1 MKQKIFI
8 SILVVLLC
16 SFVLS
21 CTINNETLFE
31 KDFVFVKGATIE
43 GAIQAEGYP
52 ESYWF
57 KAGAKHVIKDFYI
70 CNHEITQQEYMQY
83 APKEYEYKLI
93 LSGEPIGACYPAHHV
108 NWFDALIYCNKRS
121 IDEGLTPCFSIGGER
136 NPDKWGTEPTSSK
149 DPRYN
154 DWYHA
159 QCDFSAN
166 GYRLPTIVE
175 WEYAARGG
183 NGLTGYQYKYA
194 GSDNLNEVAWSFFG
208 DIILESSQEVMQ
220 KKPNTLGIYDMSGNV
235 EEWCWERYGNDTQ
248 RRYAGG
254 DWRIE
259 SISSFDLSDLRQS
272 WNLTTCGSQ
281 WGFRPV
287 RNAE

>member
-8 SILVVLLC
+8 SILLVLLC

-70 CNHEITQQEYMQY
+70 CNHEITQQEFAMYGMKNY
-83 APKEYEYKLI
+83 DVRVEF
-93 LSGEPIGACYPAHHV
+93 SGKSIGPYYPAHQV
-108 NWFDALIYCNKRS
+108 NWFDALMYCNRRS
-121 IDEGLTPCFSIGGER
+121 VAEGLTPCFSIGGET
-136 NPDKWGTEPTSSK
+136 NPDKWGRQPDSQEEPGW
-149 DPRYN
+149 D

-159 QCDFSAN
+159 KCDFTAN

-194 GSDNLNEVAWSFFG
+194 GSDILDEVAWYATDG
-208 DIILESSQEVMQ
+208 LREVMQ
-220 KKPNTLGIYDMSGNV
+220 KKPNTLGIYDMCGNI
-235 EEWCWERYGNDTQ
+235 EEWCWERYGNDTL

-254 DWRIE
+254 YYYFKDE
-259 SISSFDLSDLRQS
+259 KDFVLS
-272 WNLTTCGSQ
+272 NLGYCGFLTRRNTQ
-281 WGFRPV
+281 LGFRPV

>member
-1 MKQKIFI
+1 MKKNVFNLILG
-8 SILVVLLC
+8 SILCLN
-16 SFVLS
+16 VLS

-70 CNHEITQQEYMQY
+70 CNHEITQQEYAMY
-83 APKEYEYKLI
+83 GMKNYDVRVEF
-93 LSGEPIGACYPAHHV
+93 SGKSIGPYYPAHQI
-108 NWFDALIYCNKRS
+108 NWFDVLMYCNRRS
-121 IDEGLTPCFSIGGER
+121 VAEGLTPCFSIGGET
-136 NPDKWGTEPTSSK
+136 NPDKWGRQPDSQEEPGW
-149 DPRYN
+149 D

-159 QCDFSAN
+159 KCDFTAN

-194 GSDNLNEVAWSFFG
+194 GSDTLDEVAWYATDG
-208 DIILESSQEVMQ
+208 LREVMQ
-220 KKPNTLGIYDMSGNV
+220 KKPNTLGLYDMSGNI
-235 EEWCWERYGNDTQ
+235 EEWCWERYGNDTL

-254 DWRIE
+254 YYYFKDE
-259 SISSFDLSDLRQS
+259 KDFVLS
-272 WNLTTCGSQ
+272 NLGYCGFLTRRNTQ
-281 WGFRPV
+281 LGFRPV

>member
-1 MKQKIFI
+1 MKQKIFN
-8 SILVVLLC
+8 SILLVLLC

-70 CNHEITQQEYMQY
+70 CNHEITQQEFAMYGMKNY
-83 APKEYEYKLI
+83 DVRVE
-93 LSGEPIGACYPAHHV
+93 LSGESIGPYYPAHQV
-108 NWFDALIYCNKRS
+108 NWFDALMYCNRRS
-121 IDEGLTPCFSIGGER
+121 VAEGLTPCFSIGGET
-136 NPDKWGTEPTSSK
+136 NPDKWGRQPDSQE
-149 DPRYN
+149 DPGWD

-159 QCDFSAN
+159 KCDFTAN

-194 GSDNLNEVAWSFFG
+194 GSDILDEVAWYATDG
-208 DIILESSQEVMQ
+208 LREVMQ
-220 KKPNTLGIYDMSGNV
+220 KKPNTLGIYDMCGNI
-235 EEWCWERYGNDTQ
+235 EEWCWERYGNDTL

-254 DWRIE
+254 YYYFKDE
-259 SISSFDLSDLRQS
+259 KDFVLS
-272 WNLTTCGSQ
+272 NLGYCGFLTRRNTQ
-281 WGFRPV
+281 LGFRPV

>member
-1 MKQKIFI
+1 MKQKIFNL
-8 SILVVLLC
+8 ILVVLLC

-21 CTINNETLFE
+21 CTINTKTLFE

-70 CNHEITQQEYMQY
+70 CNHEITQQEFAMYGMKNY
-83 APKEYEYKLI
+83 DVRVE
-93 LSGEPIGACYPAHHV
+93 LSGESIGPYYPAHQV
-108 NWFDALIYCNKRS
+108 NWFDVLMYCNRRS
-121 IDEGLTPCFSIGGER
+121 VAEGLTPCFSIGGET
-136 NPDKWGTEPTSSK
+136 NPDKWGRQPDSQE
-149 DPRYN
+149 DPGWD

-159 QCDFSAN
+159 KCDFTAN

-194 GSDNLNEVAWSFFG
+194 GSDILDEVAWYATDG
-208 DIILESSQEVMQ
+208 LREVMQ
-220 KKPNTLGIYDMSGNV
+220 KKPNTLGLYDMSGNI
-235 EEWCWERYGNDTQ
+235 EEWCWERYGNDTL

-254 DWRIE
+254 YYYFKDE
-259 SISSFDLSDLRQS
+259 KDFVLS
-272 WNLTTCGSQ
+272 NLGYCGFLTRRNTQ
-281 WGFRPV
+281 LGFRPV

>member
-1 MKQKIFI
+1 MKKNVFNLILG
-8 SILVVLLC
+8 SILCLN
-16 SFVLS
+16 VLS

-70 CNHEITQQEYMQY
+70 CNHEITQQEYAMY
-83 APKEYEYKLI
+83 GMKNYDVRVEF
-93 LSGEPIGACYPAHHV
+93 SGKSIGPYYPAHQI
-108 NWFDALIYCNKRS
+108 NWFDVLMYCNRRS
-121 IDEGLTPCFSIGGER
+121 VAEGLTPCFSIGGET
-136 NPDKWGTEPTSSK
+136 NPDKWGRQPDSQEEPGW
-149 DPRYN
+149 D

-159 QCDFSAN
+159 KCDFTAN

-194 GSDNLNEVAWSFFG
+194 GSDILDEVAWYATDG
-208 DIILESSQEVMQ
+208 LREVMQ
-220 KKPNTLGIYDMSGNV
+220 KKPNTLGIYDMCGNI
-235 EEWCWERYGNDTQ
+235 EEWCWERYGNDTL

-254 DWRIE
+254 YYYFKDE
-259 SISSFDLSDLRQS
+259 KDFVLS
-272 WNLTTCGSQ
+272 NLGYCGFLTRRNTQ
-281 WGFRPV
+281 LGFRPV

>member
-1 MKQKIFI
+1 MKKNVFNL
-8 SILVVLLC
+8 ILLVLLC

-43 GAIQAEGYP
+43 GAIQAEGYTKSP
-52 ESYWF
+52 GF
-57 KAGAKHVIKDFYI
+57 VAGKTVTIADFYM
-70 CNHEITQQEYMQY
+70 CDHEVTQ
-83 APKEYEYKLI
+83 KEFAQSYEGYEDRINQNEKA
-93 LSGEPIGACYPAHHV
+93 IGDNYPAYDV
-108 NWFDALIYCNKRS
+108 NWFDVLMYCNRRS
-121 IDEGLTPCFSIGGER
+121 VAEGLTPCFSIGGET
-136 NPDKWGTEPTSSK
+136 NPDKWGRQPDSQE
-149 DPRYN
+149 DPGWD

-159 QCDFSAN
+159 KCDFTAN

-194 GSDNLNEVAWSFFG
+194 GSDILDEVAWYATDG
-208 DIILESSQEVMQ
+208 LREVMQ
-220 KKPNTLGIYDMSGNV
+220 KKPNTLGLYDMSGNI
-235 EEWCWERYGNDTQ
+235 EEWCWERYGNDTL

-254 DWRIE
+254 YYYFKDE
-259 SISSFDLSDLRQS
+259 KDFVLS
-272 WNLTTCGSQ
+272 NLGYCGFLTRRNTQ
-281 WGFRPV
+281 LGFRPV

>member
-1 MKQKIFI
+1 MI
-8 SILVVLLC
+8 LLC

-70 CNHEITQQEYMQY
+70 CNHEITQQEFAMYGMKNY
-83 APKEYEYKLI
+83 DVRVE
-93 LSGEPIGACYPAHHV
+93 LSGESIGPYYPAHQV
-108 NWFDALIYCNKRS
+108 NWFDVLMYCNRRS
-121 IDEGLTPCFSIGGER
+121 VAEGLTPCFSIGGET
-136 NPDKWGTEPTSSK
+136 NPDKWGREPESLE
-149 DPRYN
+149 DPGWD

-159 QCDFSAN
+159 KCDFTAN

-194 GSDNLNEVAWSFFG
+194 GSDNLDEVAWYATDG
-208 DIILESSQEVMQ
+208 LREVMQ
-220 KKPNTLGIYDMSGNV
+220 KKPNTLGLYDMSGNI
-235 EEWCWERYGNDTQ
+235 EEWCWERYGNDTL

-254 DWRIE
+254 YYYFKDE
-259 SISSFDLSDLRQS
+259 KDFVLSNLGYCGFLSFRNTQL
-272 WNLTTCGSQ
+272 
-281 WGFRPV
+281 GFRPV

>member
-1 MKQKIFI
+1 MKKNVFNLILG
-8 SILVVLLC
+8 SILCLN
-16 SFVLS
+16 VLS

-70 CNHEITQQEYMQY
+70 CNHEITQQEFAMYGMKNY
-83 APKEYEYKLI
+83 DVRVE
-93 LSGEPIGACYPAHHV
+93 LSGESIGPYYPAHQV
-108 NWFDALIYCNKRS
+108 NWFDVLMYCNRRS
-121 IDEGLTPCFSIGGER
+121 VAEGLTPCFSIGGET
-136 NPDKWGTEPTSSK
+136 NPDKWGRQPDSQE
-149 DPRYN
+149 DPGWD

-159 QCDFSAN
+159 KCDFTAN

-194 GSDNLNEVAWSFFG
+194 GSDILDEVAWYAIDG
-208 DIILESSQEVMQ
+208 LREVMQ
-220 KKPNTLGIYDMSGNV
+220 KKPNTLGIYDMCGNI
-235 EEWCWERYGNDTQ
+235 EEWCWERYGNDTL

-254 DWRIE
+254 YYYFKDE
-259 SISSFDLSDLRQS
+259 KDFVLS
-272 WNLTTCGSQ
+272 NLGYCGFLTRRNTQ
-281 WGFRPV
+281 LGFRPV

>member
-1 MKQKIFI
+1 MKKNVFNLILG
-8 SILVVLLC
+8 SILCLN
-16 SFVLS
+16 VLS

-70 CNHEITQQEYMQY
+70 CNHEITQQEYAMY
-83 APKEYEYKLI
+83 GMKNYDVRVEF
-93 LSGEPIGACYPAHHV
+93 SGKSIGPYYPAHQV
-108 NWFDALIYCNKRS
+108 NWFDVLMYCNRRS
-121 IDEGLTPCFSIGGER
+121 VAEGLTPCFSIGGET
-136 NPDKWGTEPTSSK
+136 NPDKWGRQPDSQE
-149 DPRYN
+149 DPRWD

-159 QCDFSAN
+159 KCDFTAN

-194 GSDNLNEVAWSFFG
+194 GSDILDEVAWYATDG
-208 DIILESSQEVMQ
+208 LREVMQ
-220 KKPNTLGIYDMSGNV
+220 KKPNTLGIYDMCGNI
-235 EEWCWERYGNDTQ
+235 EEWCWERYGNDTL

-254 DWRIE
+254 YYYFTNEKD
-259 SISSFDLSDLRQS
+259 FVLS
-272 WNLTTCGSQ
+272 NLMYCGFLTVRNTHL
-281 WGFRPV
+281 GFRPV
-287 RNAE
+287 RTAE

>member
-1 MKQKIFI
+1 MKKNVFNLILG
-8 SILVVLLC
+8 SILCLN
-16 SFVLS
+16 VLS
-21 CTINNETLFE
+21 CTINTKTLFE

-70 CNHEITQQEYMQY
+70 CNHEITQQEFAMYGMKNY
-83 APKEYEYKLI
+83 DVRVE
-93 LSGEPIGACYPAHHV
+93 LSGESIGPYYPAHQV
-108 NWFDALIYCNKRS
+108 NWFDVLMYCNRRS
-121 IDEGLTPCFSIGGER
+121 VAEGLTPCFSIGGET
-136 NPDKWGTEPTSSK
+136 NPDKWGRQPDSQE
-149 DPRYN
+149 DPGWD

-159 QCDFSAN
+159 KCDFTAN

-194 GSDNLNEVAWSFFG
+194 GSDILDEVAWYATDG
-208 DIILESSQEVMQ
+208 LREVMQ
-220 KKPNTLGIYDMSGNV
+220 KKPNTLGLYDMCGNI
-235 EEWCWERYGNDTQ
+235 EEWCWERYGNDTL

-254 DWRIE
+254 YYYFKDE
-259 SISSFDLSDLRQS
+259 KDFVLS
-272 WNLTTCGSQ
+272 NLGYCGFLTRRNTQ
-281 WGFRPV
+281 LGFRPV

>member
-1 MKQKIFI
+1 MKQKIFNL
-8 SILVVLLC
+8 ILVVLLC

-21 CTINNETLFE
+21 CTINTKTLFE

-70 CNHEITQQEYMQY
+70 CNHEITQQEFAMYGMKNY
-83 APKEYEYKLI
+83 DVRVE
-93 LSGEPIGACYPAHHV
+93 LSGESIGPYYPAHQV
-108 NWFDALIYCNKRS
+108 NWFDVLMYCNRRS
-121 IDEGLTPCFSIGGER
+121 VAEGLTPCFSIGGET
-136 NPDKWGTEPTSSK
+136 NPDKWGRQHDSQE
-149 DPRYN
+149 DPGWD

-159 QCDFSAN
+159 KCDFTAN

-194 GSDNLNEVAWSFFG
+194 GSDILDEVAWYATDG
-208 DIILESSQEVMQ
+208 LREVMQ
-220 KKPNTLGIYDMSGNV
+220 KKPNTLGIYDMCGNI
-235 EEWCWERYGNDTQ
+235 EEWCWERYGNDTL

-254 DWRIE
+254 YYYFKDE
-259 SISSFDLSDLRQS
+259 KDFVLS
-272 WNLTTCGSQ
+272 NLGYCGFLTRRNTQ
-281 WGFRPV
+281 LGFRPV

>member
-21 CTINNETLFE
+21 CTINTKTLFE

-70 CNHEITQQEYMQY
+70 CNHEITQQEFAMYGMKNY
-83 APKEYEYKLI
+83 DVRVE
-93 LSGEPIGACYPAHHV
+93 LSGESIGPYYPAHQV
-108 NWFDALIYCNKRS
+108 NWFDVLMYCNRRS
-121 IDEGLTPCFSIGGER
+121 VAEGLTPCFSIGGET
-136 NPDKWGTEPTSSK
+136 NPDKWGRQPESIE
-149 DPRYN
+149 DPGWD

-159 QCDFSAN
+159 KCDFTAN

-194 GSDNLNEVAWSFFG
+194 GSDILDEVAWYATDG
-208 DIILESSQEVMQ
+208 LREVMQ
-220 KKPNTLGIYDMSGNV
+220 KKPNTLGIYDMCGNI
-235 EEWCWERYGNDTQ
+235 EEWCWERYGNDTL

-254 DWRIE
+254 YYYFKDE
-259 SISSFDLSDLRQS
+259 KDFVLSNLGYCGFLSFRNTQL
-272 WNLTTCGSQ
+272 
-281 WGFRPV
+281 GFRPV

>member
-70 CNHEITQQEYMQY
+70 CNHEITQQEFAMYGMKNY
-83 APKEYEYKLI
+83 DVRVE
-93 LSGEPIGACYPAHHV
+93 LSGESIGPYYPAHQI
-108 NWFDALIYCNKRS
+108 NWFEVLMYCNRRS
-121 IDEGLTPCFSIGGER
+121 VAEGLTPCFSIGGET
-136 NPDKWGTEPTSSK
+136 NPDKWGRQPDSQE
-149 DPRYN
+149 DPRWD

-159 QCDFSAN
+159 KCDFTAN

-194 GSDNLNEVAWSFFG
+194 GSDILDEVAWYATDG
-208 DIILESSQEVMQ
+208 LREVMQ
-220 KKPNTLGIYDMSGNV
+220 KKPNTLGIYDMCGNI
-235 EEWCWERYGNDTQ
+235 EEWCWERYGNDTL

-254 DWRIE
+254 YYYFKDE
-259 SISSFDLSDLRQS
+259 KDFVLS
-272 WNLTTCGSQ
+272 NLGYCGFLTRRNTQ
-281 WGFRPV
+281 LGFRPV

>member
-1 MKQKIFI
+1 MKKNVFN
-8 SILVVLLC
+8 SILLVLLC

-21 CTINNETLFE
+21 CTINTKTLFE

-70 CNHEITQQEYMQY
+70 CNHEITQQEYAMY
-83 APKEYEYKLI
+83 GMKNYDVRVEF
-93 LSGEPIGACYPAHHV
+93 SGKSIGPYYPAHQV
-108 NWFDALIYCNKRS
+108 NWFDVLMYCNRRS
-121 IDEGLTPCFSIGGER
+121 VAEGLTPCFSIGGET
-136 NPDKWGTEPTSSK
+136 NPDKWGRQPDSQE
-149 DPRYN
+149 DPGWD

-159 QCDFSAN
+159 KCDFTAN

-183 NGLTGYQYKYA
+183 NVLTGYQYKYA
-194 GSDNLNEVAWSFFG
+194 GSDILDEVAWYATDG
-208 DIILESSQEVMQ
+208 LREVMQ
-220 KKPNTLGIYDMSGNV
+220 KKPNTLGIYDMCGNI
-235 EEWCWERYGNDTQ
+235 EEWCWERYGNDTL

-254 DWRIE
+254 YYYFKDE
-259 SISSFDLSDLRQS
+259 KDFVLS
-272 WNLTTCGSQ
+272 NLGYCGFLTRRNTQ
-281 WGFRPV
+281 LGFRPV

>member
-1 MKQKIFI
+1 MKKNVFNLILG
-8 SILVVLLC
+8 SILCLNL
-16 SFVLS
+16 LS

-70 CNHEITQQEYMQY
+70 CNHEITQQEYAMY
-83 APKEYEYKLI
+83 GMKNYDVRVE
-93 LSGEPIGACYPAHHV
+93 LSGESIGPYYPAHQV
-108 NWFDALIYCNKRS
+108 NWFDVLMYCNRRS
-121 IDEGLTPCFSIGGER
+121 VAEGLTPCFSIGGET
-136 NPDKWGTEPTSSK
+136 NPDKWGRQPDSK
-149 DPRYN
+149 EDPGWD

-159 QCDFSAN
+159 KCDFTAN

-194 GSDNLNEVAWSFFG
+194 GSDILDEVAWYATDG
-208 DIILESSQEVMQ
+208 LREVMQ
-220 KKPNTLGIYDMSGNV
+220 KKPNTLGIYDMCGNI
-235 EEWCWERYGNDTQ
+235 EEWCWERYGNDTL

-254 DWRIE
+254 YYYFKDE
-259 SISSFDLSDLRQS
+259 KDFVLS
-272 WNLTTCGSQ
+272 NLGYCGFLTRRNTQ
-281 WGFRPV
+281 LGFRPV

>member
-8 SILVVLLC
+8 SILAVLLC

-70 CNHEITQQEYMQY
+70 CNHEITQQEFAMYGMKNY
-83 APKEYEYKLI
+83 NVRVE
-93 LSGEPIGACYPAHHV
+93 LSGESIGPYYPAHQV
-108 NWFDALIYCNKRS
+108 NWFDALMYCNRRS
-121 IDEGLTPCFSIGGER
+121 VAEGLTPCFSIGGET
-136 NPDKWGTEPTSSK
+136 NPDKWGRQPESIE
-149 DPRYN
+149 DPGWD

-159 QCDFSAN
+159 KCDFTAN

-194 GSDNLNEVAWSFFG
+194 GSDILDEVAWYATDG
-208 DIILESSQEVMQ
+208 LREVMQ
-220 KKPNTLGIYDMSGNV
+220 KKPNTLGIYDMCGNI
-235 EEWCWERYGNDTQ
+235 EEWCWERYGNDTL

-254 DWRIE
+254 YYYFKDE
-259 SISSFDLSDLRQS
+259 KDFVLSNLGYCGFLSFRNTQL
-272 WNLTTCGSQ
+272 
-281 WGFRPV
+281 GFRPV

>member
-1 MKQKIFI
+1 MKQKIFN
-8 SILVVLLC
+8 SILLVLLC

-70 CNHEITQQEYMQY
+70 CNHEITQQEFAMYGMKNY
-83 APKEYEYKLI
+83 DVRVE
-93 LSGEPIGACYPAHHV
+93 LSGESIGPYYPAHQV
-108 NWFDALIYCNKRS
+108 NWFDVLMYCNRRS
-121 IDEGLTPCFSIGGER
+121 VAEGLTPCFSIGGET
-136 NPDKWGTEPTSSK
+136 NPDKWGRQPDSQE
-149 DPRYN
+149 DPGWD

-159 QCDFSAN
+159 KCDFTAN

-194 GSDNLNEVAWSFFG
+194 GSDILDEVAWYATDG
-208 DIILESSQEVMQ
+208 LREVMQ
-220 KKPNTLGIYDMSGNV
+220 KKPNTLGLYDMSGNI
-235 EEWCWERYGNDTQ
+235 EEWCWERYGNDTL

-254 DWRIE
+254 YYYFKDE
-259 SISSFDLSDLRQS
+259 KDFVLS
-272 WNLTTCGSQ
+272 NLGYCGFLTRRNTQ
-281 WGFRPV
+281 LGFRPV

>member
-1 MKQKIFI
+1 MKKNVFNLILG
-8 SILVVLLC
+8 SILCLN
-16 SFVLS
+16 VLS

-70 CNHEITQQEYMQY
+70 CNHEITQQEFAMYGMKNY
-83 APKEYEYKLI
+83 DVRVE
-93 LSGEPIGACYPAHHV
+93 LSGESIGPYYPAHQV
-108 NWFDALIYCNKRS
+108 NWFDVLMYCNRRS
-121 IDEGLTPCFSIGGER
+121 VAEGLTPCFSIGGET
-136 NPDKWGTEPTSSK
+136 NPDKWGRQPDSQE
-149 DPRYN
+149 DPGWD

-159 QCDFSAN
+159 KCDFTAN

-194 GSDNLNEVAWSFFG
+194 GSDILDEVAWYATDG
-208 DIILESSQEVMQ
+208 LREVMQ
-220 KKPNTLGIYDMSGNV
+220 KKPNTLGLYDMSGNI
-235 EEWCWERYGNDTQ
+235 EEWCWERYGNDTL

-254 DWRIE
+254 YYYFKDE
-259 SISSFDLSDLRQS
+259 KVFALS
-272 WNLTTCGSQ
+272 NLGYCGFLTRRNTQ
-281 WGFRPV
+281 LGFRPV

>member
-1 MKQKIFI
+1 MKQKILI
-8 SILVVLLC
+8 SILAVLLC

-70 CNHEITQQEYMQY
+70 CNHEITQQEFAMYGMKNY
-83 APKEYEYKLI
+83 DVRVE
-93 LSGEPIGACYPAHHV
+93 LSGKSIGPYYPAHQV
-108 NWFDALIYCNKRS
+108 NWFDVLMYCNRRS
-121 IDEGLTPCFSIGGER
+121 VAEGLTPCFSIGGET
-136 NPDKWGTEPTSSK
+136 NPDKWGRQPDSQEEPGW
-149 DPRYN
+149 D

-159 QCDFSAN
+159 KCDFTAN

-194 GSDNLNEVAWSFFG
+194 GSDNLDEVAWYATDG
-208 DIILESSQEVMQ
+208 LREVMQ
-220 KKPNTLGIYDMSGNV
+220 KKPNTLGIYDMCGNI
-235 EEWCWERYGNDTQ
+235 EEWCWERYGNDTL

-254 DWRIE
+254 YYYFKDE
-259 SISSFDLSDLRQS
+259 KDFVLS
-272 WNLTTCGSQ
+272 NLGYCGFLTRRNTQ
-281 WGFRPV
+281 LGFRPV

>member
-8 SILVVLLC
+8 SILVILLC

-70 CNHEITQQEYMQY
+70 CNHEITQQEFAMYGMKNY
-83 APKEYEYKLI
+83 DVRVE
-93 LSGEPIGACYPAHHV
+93 LSGESIGPYYPAHQV
-108 NWFDALIYCNKRS
+108 NWFDVLMYCNRRS
-121 IDEGLTPCFSIGGER
+121 VAEGLTPCFSIGGET
-136 NPDKWGTEPTSSK
+136 NPDKWGREPESLE
-149 DPRYN
+149 DPGWD

-159 QCDFSAN
+159 KCDFTAN

-194 GSDNLNEVAWSFFG
+194 GSDILDEVAWYATDG
-208 DIILESSQEVMQ
+208 LREVMQ
-220 KKPNTLGIYDMSGNV
+220 KKPNTLGIYDMCGNI
-235 EEWCWERYGNDTQ
+235 EEWCWERYGNDTL

-254 DWRIE
+254 YYYFKDE
-259 SISSFDLSDLRQS
+259 KDFVLSNLGYCGFLSFRNTQL
-272 WNLTTCGSQ
+272 
-281 WGFRPV
+281 GFRPV

>member
-1 MKQKIFI
+1 MKKNVFNLILG
-8 SILVVLLC
+8 SILCLN
-16 SFVLS
+16 VLS

-70 CNHEITQQEYMQY
+70 CNHEITQQEFAMYGMKNY
-83 APKEYEYKLI
+83 DVRVEF
-93 LSGEPIGACYPAHHV
+93 SGKSIGPYYPAHQI
-108 NWFDALIYCNKRS
+108 NWFDVLMYCNRRS
-121 IDEGLTPCFSIGGER
+121 VAEGLTPCFSIGGET
-136 NPDKWGTEPTSSK
+136 NPDKWGRQPDSQEEPGW
-149 DPRYN
+149 D

-159 QCDFSAN
+159 KCDFTAN

-194 GSDNLNEVAWSFFG
+194 GSDILDEVAWYATDG
-208 DIILESSQEVMQ
+208 LREVMQ
-220 KKPNTLGIYDMSGNV
+220 KKPNTLGLYDMSGNI
-235 EEWCWERYGNDTQ
+235 EEWCWERYGNDTL

-254 DWRIE
+254 YYYFKDE
-259 SISSFDLSDLRQS
+259 KDFVLSDLGYCGF
-272 WNLTTCGSQ
+272 LTRRNTQ
-281 WGFRPV
+281 LGFRPV

>member
-8 SILVVLLC
+8 SILVILLC

-70 CNHEITQQEYMQY
+70 CNHEITQQEFAMYGMKNY
-83 APKEYEYKLI
+83 DVRVE
-93 LSGEPIGACYPAHHV
+93 LSGESIGPYYPAHQV
-108 NWFDALIYCNKRS
+108 NWFDVLMYCNRRS
-121 IDEGLTPCFSIGGER
+121 VAEGLTPCFSIGGET
-136 NPDKWGTEPTSSK
+136 NPDKWGREPESLE
-149 DPRYN
+149 DPGWD

-159 QCDFSAN
+159 KCDFTAN

-194 GSDNLNEVAWSFFG
+194 GSDNLDEVAWYATDG
-208 DIILESSQEVMQ
+208 LREVMQ
-220 KKPNTLGIYDMSGNV
+220 KKPNTLGLYDMSGNI
-235 EEWCWERYGNDTQ
+235 EEWCWERYGNDTL

-254 DWRIE
+254 YYYFKDE
-259 SISSFDLSDLRQS
+259 KDFVLSNLGYCGFLSFRNTQL
-272 WNLTTCGSQ
+272 
-281 WGFRPV
+281 GFRPV

>member
-1 MKQKIFI
+1 MKKNLFNLILG
-8 SILVVLLC
+8 SILC

-70 CNHEITQQEYMQY
+70 CNHEITQQEFAMYGMKNY
-83 APKEYEYKLI
+83 DVRVEF
-93 LSGEPIGACYPAHHV
+93 SGKSIGPYYPAHQI
-108 NWFDALIYCNKRS
+108 NWFDVLMYCNRRS
-121 IDEGLTPCFSIGGER
+121 VAEGLTPCFSIGGET
-136 NPDKWGTEPTSSK
+136 NPDKWGRQPDSQEEPGW
-149 DPRYN
+149 D

-159 QCDFSAN
+159 KCDFTAN

-194 GSDNLNEVAWSFFG
+194 GSDILDEVAWYATDG
-208 DIILESSQEVMQ
+208 LREVMQ
-220 KKPNTLGIYDMSGNV
+220 KKPNTLGIYDMCGNI
-235 EEWCWERYGNDTQ
+235 EEWCWERYGNDTL

-254 DWRIE
+254 YYYFKDE
-259 SISSFDLSDLRQS
+259 KDFVLS
-272 WNLTTCGSQ
+272 NLGYCGFLTRRNTQ
-281 WGFRPV
+281 LGFRPV

>member
-1 MKQKIFI
+1 MKKNVFNLILG
-8 SILVVLLC
+8 SILCLN
-16 SFVLS
+16 VLS
-21 CTINNETLFE
+21 CTINTKTLFE

-70 CNHEITQQEYMQY
+70 CNHEITQQEFAMYGMKNY
-83 APKEYEYKLI
+83 DVRVE
-93 LSGEPIGACYPAHHV
+93 LSGESIGPYYPAHQV
-108 NWFDALIYCNKRS
+108 NWFDVLMYCNRRS
-121 IDEGLTPCFSIGGER
+121 VAEGLTPCFSIGGET
-136 NPDKWGTEPTSSK
+136 NPDKWGRQPDSQE
-149 DPRYN
+149 DPGWD

-159 QCDFSAN
+159 KCDFTAN

-183 NGLTGYQYKYA
+183 NELTGYQYKYA
-194 GSDNLNEVAWSFFG
+194 GSDILDEVAWYATDG
-208 DIILESSQEVMQ
+208 LREVMQ
-220 KKPNTLGIYDMSGNV
+220 KKPNTLGIYDMCGNI
-235 EEWCWERYGNDTQ
+235 EEWCWERYGNDTL

-254 DWRIE
+254 YYYFKDE
-259 SISSFDLSDLRQS
+259 KDFVLS
-272 WNLTTCGSQ
+272 NLGYCGFLTRRNTQ
-281 WGFRPV
+281 LGFRPV

>member
-1 MKQKIFI
+1 MKKNVFNLILG
-8 SILVVLLC
+8 SILC

-21 CTINNETLFE
+21 CTINTKTLFE

-70 CNHEITQQEYMQY
+70 CNHEITQQEFAMYGMKNY
-83 APKEYEYKLI
+83 DVRVE
-93 LSGEPIGACYPAHHV
+93 LSGESIGPYYPAHQV
-108 NWFDALIYCNKRS
+108 NWFDVLMYCNRRS
-121 IDEGLTPCFSIGGER
+121 VAEGLTPCFSIGGET
-136 NPDKWGTEPTSSK
+136 NPDKWGRQPDSIEEPGW
-149 DPRYN
+149 D

-159 QCDFSAN
+159 KCDFTAN

-194 GSDNLNEVAWSFFG
+194 GSDILDEVAWYATDG
-208 DIILESSQEVMQ
+208 LREVMQ
-220 KKPNTLGIYDMSGNV
+220 KKPNTLGIYDMCGNI
-235 EEWCWERYGNDTQ
+235 EEWCWERYGNDTL

-254 DWRIE
+254 YYYFKDE
-259 SISSFDLSDLRQS
+259 KDFVLS
-272 WNLTTCGSQ
+272 NLGYCGLLSRRNTTQ
-281 WGFRPV
+281 LGFRPV

>member
-1 MKQKIFI
+1 MKINVFNLI
-8 SILVVLLC
+8 LGSILC

-43 GAIQAEGYP
+43 GAIQAEGYT

-70 CNHEITQQEYMQY
+70 CNHEITQQEFAMYGMKNY
-83 APKEYEYKLI
+83 DVRVE
-93 LSGEPIGACYPAHHV
+93 LSGESIGPYYPAHQV
-108 NWFDALIYCNKRS
+108 NWFDALKYCNKRS
-121 IDEGLTPCFSIGGER
+121 VAEGLTPCFSIGGET
-136 NPDKWGTEPTSSK
+136 NPDKWGREPESLE
-149 DPRYN
+149 DPGWD

-159 QCDFSAN
+159 QCDFTAN

-194 GSDNLNEVAWSFFG
+194 GSDNLDEVAWYATDG
-208 DIILESSQEVMQ
+208 LREVMQ
-220 KKPNTLGIYDMSGNV
+220 KKPNTLGIYDMWGMPHMKS
-235 EEWCWERYGNDTQ
+235 ERLLYPVAVLSAADSVRGLTV
-248 RRYAGG
+248 AA
-254 DWRIE
+254 
-259 SISSFDLSDLRQS
+259 SIALRANS
-272 WNLTTCGSQ
+272 
-281 WGFRPV
+281 
-287 RNAE
+287 

>member
-1 MKQKIFI
+1 MKKNVFNLILG
-8 SILVVLLC
+8 SILCLN
-16 SFVLS
+16 VLS

-70 CNHEITQQEYMQY
+70 CNHEITQQEFAMYGMKNY
-83 APKEYEYKLI
+83 DVRVE
-93 LSGEPIGACYPAHHV
+93 LSGESIGPYYPAHQV
-108 NWFDALIYCNKRS
+108 NWFDVLMYCNRRS
-121 IDEGLTPCFSIGGER
+121 VAEGLTPCFSIGGET
-136 NPDKWGTEPTSSK
+136 NPDKWGRQPDSQEEPGW
-149 DPRYN
+149 D

-159 QCDFSAN
+159 KCDFTAN

-194 GSDNLNEVAWSFFG
+194 GSDILDEVAWYATDG
-208 DIILESSQEVMQ
+208 LREVMQ
-220 KKPNTLGIYDMSGNV
+220 KKPNTLGLYDMSGNI
-235 EEWCWERYGNDTQ
+235 EEWCWERYGNDTL

-254 DWRIE
+254 YYYFKDE
-259 SISSFDLSDLRQS
+259 KDFVLS
-272 WNLTTCGSQ
+272 NLGYCGFLTRRNTQ
-281 WGFRPV
+281 LGFRPV

>member
-1 MKQKIFI
+1 MKKNLFNLILG
-8 SILVVLLC
+8 SILCLN
-16 SFVLS
+16 VLS

-70 CNHEITQQEYMQY
+70 CNHEITQQEYAMY
-83 APKEYEYKLI
+83 GMKNYDVRVEF
-93 LSGEPIGACYPAHHV
+93 SGKSIGPYYPAHQV
-108 NWFDALIYCNKRS
+108 NWFDVLMYCNRRS
-121 IDEGLTPCFSIGGER
+121 VAEGLTPCFSIGGET
-136 NPDKWGTEPTSSK
+136 NPDKWGRQPDSQE
-149 DPRYN
+149 DPGWD

-159 QCDFSAN
+159 KCDFTAN

-194 GSDNLNEVAWSFFG
+194 GSDILDEVAWYATDG
-208 DIILESSQEVMQ
+208 LREVMQ
-220 KKPNTLGIYDMSGNV
+220 KKPNTLGIYDMCGNI
-235 EEWCWERYGNDTQ
+235 EEWCWERYGNDTL

-254 DWRIE
+254 YYYFKDE
-259 SISSFDLSDLRQS
+259 KDFVLS
-272 WNLTTCGSQ
+272 NLGYCGFLTRRNTQ
-281 WGFRPV
+281 LGFRPV

>member
-1 MKQKIFI
+1 MKKNVFNLILG
-8 SILVVLLC
+8 SILCLN
-16 SFVLS
+16 VLS

-70 CNHEITQQEYMQY
+70 CNHEITQQEYAMY
-83 APKEYEYKLI
+83 GMKNYDVRVE
-93 LSGEPIGACYPAHHV
+93 LSGESIGPYYPAHQI
-108 NWFDALIYCNKRS
+108 NWFDVLMYCNRRS
-121 IDEGLTPCFSIGGER
+121 VAEGLTPCFSIGGET
-136 NPDKWGTEPTSSK
+136 NPDKWGRQPDSIEEPGW
-149 DPRYN
+149 D

-159 QCDFSAN
+159 KCDFTAN

-194 GSDNLNEVAWSFFG
+194 GSDILDEVAWYATDG
-208 DIILESSQEVMQ
+208 LREVMQ
-220 KKPNTLGIYDMSGNV
+220 KKPNTLGIYDMCGNI
-235 EEWCWERYGNDTQ
+235 EEWCWERYGNDTL

-254 DWRIE
+254 YYYFKDE
-259 SISSFDLSDLRQS
+259 KDFVLS
-272 WNLTTCGSQ
+272 NLGYCGLLSRRNTTQ
-281 WGFRPV
+281 LGFRPV

>member
-1 MKQKIFI
+1 MKQKIFN

-70 CNHEITQQEYMQY
+70 CNHEITQQEYAMY
-83 APKEYEYKLI
+83 GMKNYDVRVEF
-93 LSGEPIGACYPAHHV
+93 SGKSIGPYYPAHQI
-108 NWFDALIYCNKRS
+108 NWFDVLMYCNRRS
-121 IDEGLTPCFSIGGER
+121 VAEGLTPCFSIGGET
-136 NPDKWGTEPTSSK
+136 NPDKWGRQPDSQEEPGW
-149 DPRYN
+149 D

-159 QCDFSAN
+159 KCDFTAN

-194 GSDNLNEVAWSFFG
+194 GSDILDEVAWYATDG
-208 DIILESSQEVMQ
+208 LREVMQ
-220 KKPNTLGIYDMSGNV
+220 KKPNTLGLYDMSGNI
-235 EEWCWERYGNDTQ
+235 EEWCWERYGNDTL

-254 DWRIE
+254 YYYFKDE
-259 SISSFDLSDLRQS
+259 KDFVLS
-272 WNLTTCGSQ
+272 NLGYCGFLTRRNTQ
-281 WGFRPV
+281 LGFRPV

>member
-1 MKQKIFI
+1 MKKNVFNLILG
-8 SILVVLLC
+8 SILC

-70 CNHEITQQEYMQY
+70 CNHEITQQEFAMYGMKNY
-83 APKEYEYKLI
+83 DVRVE
-93 LSGEPIGACYPAHHV
+93 LSGESIGPYYPAHQV
-108 NWFDALIYCNKRS
+108 NWFDVLMYCNRRS
-121 IDEGLTPCFSIGGER
+121 VAEGLTPCFSIGGET
-136 NPDKWGTEPTSSK
+136 NPDKWGRQPDSQEEPGW
-149 DPRYN
+149 D

-159 QCDFSAN
+159 KCDFTAN

-194 GSDNLNEVAWSFFG
+194 GSDILDEVAWYATDG
-208 DIILESSQEVMQ
+208 LREVMQ
-220 KKPNTLGIYDMSGNV
+220 KKPNTLGLYDMSGNI
-235 EEWCWERYGNDTQ
+235 EEWCWERYGNDTL

-254 DWRIE
+254 YYYFKDE
-259 SISSFDLSDLRQS
+259 KDFVLS
-272 WNLTTCGSQ
+272 NLGYCGFLTRRNTQ
-281 WGFRPV
+281 LGFRPV

>member
-1 MKQKIFI
+1 MKKNVFNLILG
-8 SILVVLLC
+8 SILC

-70 CNHEITQQEYMQY
+70 CNHEITQQEYAMY
-83 APKEYEYKLI
+83 GMKNYDVRVEF
-93 LSGEPIGACYPAHHV
+93 SGKSIGPYYPAHQV
-108 NWFDALIYCNKRS
+108 NWFDVLMYCNRRS
-121 IDEGLTPCFSIGGER
+121 VAEGLTPCFSIGGET
-136 NPDKWGTEPTSSK
+136 NPDKWGRQPDSQE
-149 DPRYN
+149 DPGWD

-159 QCDFSAN
+159 KCDFTAN

-194 GSDNLNEVAWSFFG
+194 GSDILDEVAWYATDG
-208 DIILESSQEVMQ
+208 LREVMQ
-220 KKPNTLGIYDMSGNV
+220 KKPNTLGLYDMSGNI
-235 EEWCWERYGNDTQ
+235 EEWCWERYGNDTL

-254 DWRIE
+254 YYYFKDE
-259 SISSFDLSDLRQS
+259 KDFVLS
-272 WNLTTCGSQ
+272 NLGYCGFLTRRNTQ
-281 WGFRPV
+281 LGFRPV

>member
-1 MKQKIFI
+1 MKKNVFNLILG
-8 SILVVLLC
+8 SILCLN
-16 SFVLS
+16 VLS

-70 CNHEITQQEYMQY
+70 CNHEITQQEFAMYGMKNY
-83 APKEYEYKLI
+83 DVRVE
-93 LSGEPIGACYPAHHV
+93 LSGESIGPYYPAHQV
-108 NWFDALIYCNKRS
+108 NWFDVLMYCNRRS
-121 IDEGLTPCFSIGGER
+121 VAEGLTPCFSIGGET
-136 NPDKWGTEPTSSK
+136 NPDKWGRQPDSQE
-149 DPRYN
+149 DPGWD

-159 QCDFSAN
+159 KCDFTAN

-194 GSDNLNEVAWSFFG
+194 GSDILDEVAWYATDG
-208 DIILESSQEVMQ
+208 LREVMQ
-220 KKPNTLGIYDMSGNV
+220 KKPNTLGIYDMCGNI
-235 EEWCWERYGNDTQ
+235 EEWCWERYGNDTL

-254 DWRIE
+254 YYYFKDE
-259 SISSFDLSDLRQS
+259 KDFVLS
-272 WNLTTCGSQ
+272 NLGYCGFLTRRNTQ
-281 WGFRPV
+281 LGFRPV

>member
-1 MKQKIFI
+1 MKKNVFNLILG
-8 SILVVLLC
+8 SILCLN
-16 SFVLS
+16 VLS

-31 KDFVFVKGATIE
+31 KEFVFVKGATIE

-70 CNHEITQQEYMQY
+70 CNHEITQQEFAMYGMKNY
-83 APKEYEYKLI
+83 DVRVEF
-93 LSGEPIGACYPAHHV
+93 SGKSIGPYYPAHQI
-108 NWFDALIYCNKRS
+108 NWFDVLMYCNRRS
-121 IDEGLTPCFSIGGER
+121 VAEGLTPCFSIGGET
-136 NPDKWGTEPTSSK
+136 NPDKWGRQPDSQEEPGW
-149 DPRYN
+149 D

-159 QCDFSAN
+159 KCDFTAN

-194 GSDNLNEVAWSFFG
+194 GSDILDEVAWYATDG
-208 DIILESSQEVMQ
+208 LREVMQ
-220 KKPNTLGIYDMSGNV
+220 KKPNTLGLYDMSGNI
-235 EEWCWERYGNDTQ
+235 EEWCWERYGNDTL

-254 DWRIE
+254 YYYFKDE
-259 SISSFDLSDLRQS
+259 KDFVLSDLGYCGF
-272 WNLTTCGSQ
+272 LTRRNTQ
-281 WGFRPV
+281 LGFRPV

>member
-21 CTINNETLFE
+21 CTVNTKTLFE

-70 CNHEITQQEYMQY
+70 CNHEITQQEFAMYGMKNY
-83 APKEYEYKLI
+83 DVRVE
-93 LSGEPIGACYPAHHV
+93 LSGESIGPYYPAHQI
-108 NWFDALIYCNKRS
+108 NWFEVLMYCNRRS
-121 IDEGLTPCFSIGGER
+121 VAEGLTPCFSIGGET
-136 NPDKWGTEPTSSK
+136 NPDKWGRQPDSQE
-149 DPRYN
+149 DPRWD

-159 QCDFSAN
+159 KCDFTAN

-194 GSDNLNEVAWSFFG
+194 GSDNLDEVAWYATDG
-208 DIILESSQEVMQ
+208 LREVMQ
-220 KKPNTLGIYDMSGNV
+220 KKPNTLGLYDMSGNI
-235 EEWCWERYGNDTQ
+235 EEWCWERYGNDTL

-254 DWRIE
+254 YYYFKNEKD
-259 SISSFDLSDLRQS
+259 FVLSNLMQS
-272 WNLTTCGSQ
+272 GFLTRRNTQ
-281 WGFRPV
+281 LGFRPV

>member
-1 MKQKIFI
+1 MKKNVFNLILG
-8 SILVVLLC
+8 SILCLN
-16 SFVLS
+16 VLS
-21 CTINNETLFE
+21 CTINTKTLFE

-70 CNHEITQQEYMQY
+70 CNHEITQQEFAMYGMKNY
-83 APKEYEYKLI
+83 DVRVEF
-93 LSGEPIGACYPAHHV
+93 SGKSIGPYYPAHQI
-108 NWFDALIYCNKRS
+108 NWFDVLMYCNRRS
-121 IDEGLTPCFSIGGER
+121 VAEGLTPCFSIGGET
-136 NPDKWGTEPTSSK
+136 NPDKWGRQPDSQEEPGW
-149 DPRYN
+149 D

-159 QCDFSAN
+159 KCDFTAN

-194 GSDNLNEVAWSFFG
+194 GSDILDEVAWYATDG
-208 DIILESSQEVMQ
+208 LREVMQ
-220 KKPNTLGIYDMSGNV
+220 KKPNTLGLYDMSGNI
-235 EEWCWERYGNDTQ
+235 EEWCWERYGNDTL

-254 DWRIE
+254 YYYFKDE
-259 SISSFDLSDLRQS
+259 KDFVLS
-272 WNLTTCGSQ
+272 NLGYCGFLTRRNTQ
-281 WGFRPV
+281 LGFRPV

>member
-1 MKQKIFI
+1 MKKNVFNLILG
-8 SILVVLLC
+8 SILCLN
-16 SFVLS
+16 VLS
-21 CTINNETLFE
+21 CTINTKTLFE

-70 CNHEITQQEYMQY
+70 CNHEITQQEFAMYGMKNY
-83 APKEYEYKLI
+83 DVRVE
-93 LSGEPIGACYPAHHV
+93 LSGESIGPYYPAHQV
-108 NWFDALIYCNKRS
+108 NWFDVLMYCNRRS
-121 IDEGLTPCFSIGGER
+121 VAEGLTPCFSIGGET
-136 NPDKWGTEPTSSK
+136 NPDKWGRQPDSQE
-149 DPRYN
+149 DPGWD

-194 GSDNLNEVAWSFFG
+194 GSDILDEVAWYATDG
-208 DIILESSQEVMQ
+208 LREVMQ
-220 KKPNTLGIYDMSGNV
+220 KKPNTLGIYDMCGNI
-235 EEWCWERYGNDTQ
+235 EEWCWERYGNDTL

-254 DWRIE
+254 YYYFKDE
-259 SISSFDLSDLRQS
+259 KDFVLS
-272 WNLTTCGSQ
+272 NLGYCGFLTRRNTQ
-281 WGFRPV
+281 LGFRPV